1 MFKSAFAI
9 ALLLLSPHACAQ
21 AQGVPAQADPT
32 SVEIALR
39 VVEALD
45 SANWELAAQSMDGVT
60 PERLQGVWTR
70 GARVRGSEKA
80 WAGPPR
86 VEPRHYTDGQFAF
99 DLVFLPI
106 VRTRGHMVVKLQ
118 VAKGKVQ
125 GVELVP
131 DHAVFGPYAAV
142 TDKTHLWPDGTRWYW
157 YVSPSGGSVV
167 SEVRGPAGQLQQMDL
182 IKAVGDGSLVML
194 RWPYC
199 PDSVCGQTGTLQ
211 KGVVSWKEPKA
222 SGGRSG
228 NYMDAKV
235 WVERNALV
243 TYTTDPAPYGGVQF
257 YDQYPELAHMRPKPI
272 RIELERISAYSPPE
286 ELAESDNKIAE
297 LEPLIEIE
305 VARAVAKQASIGQA
319 IADAQAEKQ
328 RSSERV
334 RSFNQMMGSLNEV
347 LTDAHV
353 VATANE
359 AQSRADLDATIAAMN
374 AQAEAQRAMP
384 AAVQQPTVTSRVE
397 PTAPATAPS
406 PTEDAGSAAG
416 SVNDA
421 GRRLSEAGRPATLN
435 QTDGNS
441 TCPMVPRTQSGTS
454 GIHESK
460 ADAEAQAK
468 AYVRCGEGGIASM
481 NEPTCTSHM
490 KTLVTMVGGKT
501 TSSQSPRWVCGVVA
515 TCTIG
520 RPVCAEGGAKG
531 SSAQ

>member
-9 ALLLLSPHACAQ
+9 ALLLLSSHACAQ
-21 AQGVPAQADPT
+21 AQGVPAQAGPT
-32 SVEIALR
+32 SSEIAVR
-39 VVEALD
+39 FVEALD
-45 SANWELAAQSMDGVT
+45 SANWELAAQSMDDVP
-60 PERLQGVWTR
+60 PERLQEFWTKW
-70 GARVRGSEKA
+70 GRVRGSEKA
-80 WAGPPR
+80 WAGPVR
-86 VEPRHYTDGQFAF
+86 VEPRHDTGGQ
-99 DLVFLPI
+99 LVFDQVILPI
-106 VRTRGHMVVKLQ
+106 VRTRGHMVIKLQ
-118 VAKGKVQ
+118 VAKGKVLFID
-125 GVELVP
+125 LVP
-131 DHAVFGPYAAV
+131 NHAVFGPYAAL
-142 TDKTHLWPDGTRWYW
+142 TNKTYIWPDGTRWNW
-157 YVSPSGGSVV
+157 YVSPSGSSVV
-167 SEVRGPAGQLQQMDL
+167 SEVRGPAGQLQQQDL

-235 WVERNALV
+235 WMERNALI

-272 RIELERISAYSPPE
+272 RYELKWISTYTPE
-286 ELAESDNKIAE
+286 QLAESHNKIAE

-347 LTDAHV
+347 LTDANV

-359 AQSRADLDATIAAMN
+359 AQSRANLDATIAAMN
-374 AQAEAQRAMP
+374 AQAEAQSAMP
-384 AAVQQPTVTSRVE
+384 APVQQPTVTSQVE
-397 PTAPATAPS
+397 PTAPATAPP

-481 NEPTCTSHM
+481 DEPTCTTHM

-520 RPVCAEGGAKG
+520 RPVCAEGGVKG

>member
-1 MFKSAFAI
+1 
-9 ALLLLSPHACAQ
+9 
-21 AQGVPAQADPT
+21 
-32 SVEIALR
+32 
-39 VVEALD
+39 
-45 SANWELAAQSMDGVT
+45 
-60 PERLQGVWTR
+60 
-70 GARVRGSEKA
+70 
-80 WAGPPR
+80 
-86 VEPRHYTDGQFAF
+86 
-99 DLVFLPI
+99 
-106 VRTRGHMVVKLQ
+106 
-118 VAKGKVQ
+118 
-125 GVELVP
+125 
-131 DHAVFGPYAAV
+131 
-142 TDKTHLWPDGTRWYW
+142 
-157 YVSPSGGSVV
+157 VV
-167 SEVRGPAGQLQQMDL
+167 SEVRGPAGQLQQQDL

-199 PDSVCGQTGTLQ
+199 PDSVCGQIGTLQ
-211 KGVVSWKEPKA
+211 NGVVSWKEPKA
-222 SGGRSG
+222 SGGHSG
-228 NYMDAKV
+228 GYMDVKM
-235 WVERNALV
+235 WMERNALV
-243 TYTTDPAPYGGVQF
+243 TYTTDPAPNGGIQIHE
-257 YDQYPELAHMRPKPI
+257 YPEYAHLRPKPI
-272 RIELERISAYSPPE
+272 RYELNWTSPYTPE
-286 ELAESDNKIAE
+286 QLAESHKKIAE

-305 VARAVAKQASIGQA
+305 VAKAVAKQASIGQA
-319 IADAQAEKQ
+319 IADAQAERQ

-359 AQSRADLDATIAAMN
+359 AQSRADLEATMAAMN

-384 AAVQQPTVTSRVE
+384 VPVQQPTVTSQVA
-397 PTAPATAPS
+397 PTAPATAPP

-435 QTDGNS
+435 PTDGHS

-481 NEPTCTSHM
+481 DEPTCTTHM
-490 KTLVTMVGGKT
+490 QTLVTMVGGKT
-501 TSSQSPRWVCGVVA
+501 TSSHSPRWVCGVVA

-520 RPVCAEGGAKG
+520 RPVCAEGATRG

>member
-1 MFKSAFAI
+1 MFKSVFAI
-9 ALLLLSPHACAQ
+9 ALLLLSSHACAQ
-21 AQGVPAQADPT
+21 AQGVPAQAGPT
-32 SVEIALR
+32 SSEIALR

-45 SANWELAAQSMDGVT
+45 SANWELAAQSMDGVP
-60 PERLQGVWTR
+60 PERLQEFWTKWGR
-70 GARVRGSEKA
+70 ARGSEKA
-80 WAGPPR
+80 WAGPVR
-86 VEPRHYTDGQFAF
+86 VEPRHYENGQFAY
-99 DLVFLPI
+99 DLVILPI
-106 VRTRGHMVVKLQ
+106 VRTRGHIEIRFR
-118 VAKGKVQ
+118 VAKGKVK
-125 GVELVP
+125 VEIAP
-131 DHAVFGPYAAV
+131 SYAVFGPYTALAG
-142 TDKTHLWPDGTRWYW
+142 KTHVWPDGTRWNW
-157 YVSPSGGSVV
+157 YVSPSGSSVV

-199 PDSVCGQTGTLQ
+199 PDGVCGQTGTLQ

-222 SGGRSG
+222 SGGHSG

-235 WVERNALV
+235 WMERNALV

-272 RIELERISAYSPPE
+272 RIELERISPYTPE
-286 ELAESDNKIAE
+286 QRAESHKKIAE

-305 VARAVAKQASIGQA
+305 VAKAVAKQASIGQA

-347 LTDAHV
+347 LTDANV

-359 AQSRADLDATIAAMN
+359 AQSRANLDATIAAMN

-384 AAVQQPTVTSRVE
+384 APVQQPTVTSQVE
-397 PTAPATAPS
+397 PTAPATAPP

-435 QTDGNS
+435 PTDGNS

-481 NEPTCTSHM
+481 NEPTCTTHM

-520 RPVCAEGGAKG
+520 RPVCAEGATKG

>member
-1 MFKSAFAI
+1 MFKSVFAI
-9 ALLLLSPHACAQ
+9 ALFLLSSHACAQ
-21 AQGVPAQADPT
+21 AQDVPAQAGPT
-32 SVEIALR
+32 SAEIAVR
-39 VVEALD
+39 FVEALD
-45 SANWELAAQSMDGVT
+45 SADWELAAQSMNDVT
-60 PERLQGVWTR
+60 PERLQRTWTNW
-70 GARVRGSEKA
+70 GGVRGSEKA
-80 WAGPPR
+80 WAGPAR
-86 VEPRHYTDGQFAF
+86 VEPRHDAGGQLVF
-99 DLVFLPI
+99 DLVILPI
-106 VRTRGHMVVKLQ
+106 VRTRGHMVIRLW
-118 VAKGKVQ
+118 VAKGKVLLADLAADQ
-125 GVELVP
+125 AL
-131 DHAVFGPYAAV
+131 FGPYAALIS
-142 TDKTHLWPDGTRWYW
+142 KTHVWPDGTRWNW

-167 SEVRGPAGQLQQMDL
+167 SEVRGPAGQLQQQDL
-182 IKAVGDGSLVML
+182 IKAVGDGSLIML

-199 PDSVCGQTGTLQ
+199 PDGVCGQIGTLQ
-211 KGVVSWKEPKA
+211 NGVVSWKEPKA
-222 SGGRSG
+222 SGGHSG
-228 NYMDAKV
+228 GYMDVKV
-235 WVERNALV
+235 WMERNALV

-272 RIELERISAYSPPE
+272 RIELEKISTYTPE
-286 ELAESDNKIAE
+286 QLAESHKKIAE

-305 VARAVAKQASIGQA
+305 VAKAVAKQASIGQA

-359 AQSRADLDATIAAMN
+359 AQSRADLEATMAAMN

-384 AAVQQPTVTSRVE
+384 APVQQPTVTGQVA
-397 PTAPATAPS
+397 PTAPVTAPP

-435 QTDGNS
+435 PTDGHS

-468 AYVRCGEGGIASM
+468 AYVRCGEGGIARM
-481 NEPTCTSHM
+481 DEPTCTTHM
-490 KTLVTMVGGKT
+490 QTLVTMVGGKT
-501 TSSQSPRWVCGVVA
+501 TSSHSPRWVCGVVA

-520 RPVCAEGGAKG
+520 RPVCAEGATRG